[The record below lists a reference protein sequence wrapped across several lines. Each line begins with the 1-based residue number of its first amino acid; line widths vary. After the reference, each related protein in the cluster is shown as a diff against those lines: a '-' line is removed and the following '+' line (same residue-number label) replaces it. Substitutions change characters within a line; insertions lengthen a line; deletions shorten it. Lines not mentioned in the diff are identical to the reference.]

1 MPSGR
6 NRVTFT
12 ERARKPLR
20 GTTMLDDF
28 QITRATHERGVHIVV
43 SGELDM
49 MTAHELR
56 NQYRFE
62 DTEGAGT
69 ILIDLAEVTF
79 IDSSGLHALLEAHER
94 FGERLVIIIGPPCA
108 HVIDI
113 TDLRRRLPII
123 EG

>member
-1 MPSGR
+1 MPSVR
-6 NRVTFT
+6 DRVTFT
-12 ERARKPLR
+12 SRARRSLR
-20 GTTMLDDF
+20 GTTMLEDF
-28 QITRATHERGVHIVV
+28 QITRARHERGVHIVV
-43 SGELDM
+43 AGELDI
-49 MTAHELR
+49 MTAAELR
-56 NQYRFE
+56 DHYGCE
-62 DTEGAGT
+62 DAEGAGT

-79 IDSSGLHALLEAHER
+79 IDSSGLYALLEAHER